1 MLKAAENMR
10 GKSALLYRVTRPLG
24 HRLHIFLNSAYEQKT
39 GCRAGSASLQEEV
52 ETQVVTGTFHVLAEQ
67 LRATLAIFRLRGE
80 ISLTKK

>member
-1 MLKAAENMR
+1 M
-10 GKSALLYRVTRPLG
+10 
-24 HRLHIFLNSAYEQKT
+24 EQKT

-52 ETQVVTGTFHVLAEQ
+52 ETQDVTGTFHVLAEQ